1 MKLNKLNIAIVGLS
15 GMLSAPAFA
24 QNFYQCMPVG
34 CQKGEY
40 GKPGF
45 CNPCEQGTYS
55 DTINATAC
63 KKCPPGSYN
72 TGGGSS
78 MCEFCPAGQYQE
90 NYGGGC
96 CDYCKSG
103 TYSLQGAT
111 KCYTNREYVGFGG
124 GSADGTYSVG
134 EDYVA
139 LSIKVGGDTKR
150 FSPNEY
156 LNGNLEYGS
165 WHLYDAKC
173 SEKTEGMSWENQSI
187 LNLSASKTFK
197 NPFAT
202 NCDSEEANCRKF
214 KPIYV
219 KAEKTAKGVKIYF
232 ANEEN
237 CKVANASSSTSINC
251 SKYESDTA
259 LAYKDYYTYNS
270 GAVTCLQCEISN
282 SYIVDDMEVSCE

>member
-63 KKCPPGSYN
+63 TKCPPGSYN

-111 KCYTNREYVGFGG
+111 KCYANREYVGFGG
-124 GSADGTYSVG
+124 GSGWYDENIISIRVG
-134 EDYVA
+134 LGA
-139 LSIKVGGDTKR
+139 QL
-150 FSPNEY
+150 
-156 LNGNLEYGS
+156 
-165 WHLYDAKC
+165 
-173 SEKTEGMSWENQSI
+173 
-187 LNLSASKTFK
+187 
-197 NPFAT
+197 FAT
-202 NCDSEEANCRKF
+202 NPLFTEWHFYDANCYSKSNTDSKPGIIYWGEQQQLFDRSLLIPIQQLSNPLGQEYIGVVEARKTSKGTEVRF
-214 KPIYV
+214 
-219 KAEKTAKGVKIYF
+219 AKESACQPKLDT
-232 ANEEN
+232 NEGTTN
-237 CKVANASSSTSINC
+237 CNS
-251 SKYESDTA
+251 
-259 LAYKDYYTYNS
+259 YTNETHLVIKNDKELQVNNQTFL
-270 GAVTCLQCEISN
+270 GCLQCAVS
-282 SYIVDDMEVSCE
+282 STYIVDNVEIKCK